1 MKIKNLLILSVVLSV
16 CACSDKDAPE
26 RSVPPIT
33 EKDFIKMVVDG
44 YWVNTEAYNCREING
59 TVERLTENLWGRL
72 DGGSGQSIFCFHAD
86 GTFREYIS
94 YSSDP
99 RFMEKYGKALVY
111 KDGTYRYEESDNRL
125 EMDAMTRIPR
135 SPMSVVGVEEES
147 FTVEC
152 EVVQAITDED
162 EFTQVIF
169 RKPDRAKAEALI
181 EGAISL
187 DEVVFP

>member
-1 MKIKNLLILSVVLSV
+1 
-16 CACSDKDAPE
+16 
-26 RSVPPIT
+26 
-33 EKDFIKMVVDG
+33 MVIDG

-111 KDGTYRYEESDNRL
+111 KDGTYRYVESDNRL

-135 SPMSVVGVEEES
+135 SPMSVVSVEEDS

-152 EVVQAITDED
+152 EIVQVITDED

-169 RKPDRAKAEALI
+169 RKPDRVEAEALI

-187 DEVVFP
+187 DDVVFP